1 MRRDEVEGFLSAVE
15 DCRRLG
21 VMGLLFGPCKYQSE
35 PDGSEC
41 LERSAEIS
49 YIFRG
54 VNDFNWKIRVSTQWS
69 SAKLSR

>member
-1 MRRDEVEGFLSAVE
+1 
-15 DCRRLG
+15 
-21 VMGLLFGPCKYQSE
+21 MGLLFGPCKYQSE

-54 VNDFNWKIRVSTQWS
+54 ANDFNWKIRVSTQWS